1 MKPCCNYENSI
12 LLMKITKEIEE
23 YCQCHEIYTERNLI
37 DPNCQSHYIAEDI
50 WEIFNEKM

>member
-1 MKPCCNYENSI
+1 VKPCCNYENSI